1 MPRNVTVTLSDGS
14 RHVFQNVPDN
24 VTPEQVEQRAARQ
37 FPGRRVA
44 AIDGGKKVGRAEAIW
59 AGAKAGVENVANVFT
74 GAVGSLVDKFGITPA
89 QATSW
94 VAENLGGYSPAEAA
108 KIARNL
114 QSLPGFSDIVKAGAQ
129 KRSERFAPVRLERP
143 NYFATGKVLGE
154 TAVTAP
160 FISAGAG
167 KVAQL
172 TEKAP
177 LPALQK
183 LGDVISSV
191 ARATQSGGIGVK
203 ASTKAARMALRVAG
217 GATSGAATAA
227 MTDQDIADAAL
238 AGAAVPVIGNMA
250 KHGIGW
256 TYDLL
261 ARRLGKTRA
270 AEIMRNLIADKG
282 AEIADALKNAPENIR
297 MNTAQWLAKQGL
309 LTPELAA
316 ATKIVGASKASKPL
330 EQVAG
335 ARGEMLAEGRD
346 ILRGGATQTA
356 GMGNVAAARRQV
368 QEATEPQRQAFMQRA
383 DIGRTQIIPAERRA
397 ATLRQAAAAEVD
409 RARRFLGLA
418 DEQGMVLGQMD
429 DLGDVFDPTAINRQR
444 ALIGG
449 LEQRGGEAASRSLQL
464 GADARSAEEVAANLR
479 EQGLA
484 PLDITQVTG
493 RLRQLALEALPGS
506 DRERIFT
513 KFADM
518 LDKRAAQF
526 GGVIDATGLHLARR
540 EMGEFVSSLL
550 SARGGDPNAIRR
562 GTAQLM
568 NEAKPLID
576 AAFKAA
582 GGPEWGQYLDEF
594 SQGMRQVERQAF
606 ERELSKLPEPKFAE
620 VMAGQKPEMVEKFFG
635 PGRYD
640 INVEMMGPKL
650 PTAHGLASDIQA
662 GLDVKNFGLSGLSPS
677 ETPYLSAGAR
687 ERVLG
692 AMGPG
697 MKNVLA
703 RGMAHIAG
711 GVPGVYGLGVGA
723 ANVEQQYANRMYE
736 SVLRNLAPALAQP
749 TEAVR
754 LLQMQPTADTLGRI
768 SAGISPQVRNV
779 LAQLAQGYMSGA
791 PMAAPPVLAN
801 GSPLVGYGE
810 VDGQVYPQYG
820 YVE

>member
-44 AIDGGKKVGRAEAIW
+44 AIDGGKKVGRAEAMW

-114 QSLPGFSDIVKAGAQ
+114 QTLPGFSDIVKAGAQ

-356 GMGNVAAARRQV
+356 GMGSVAAGRKAVSASTAPLRE
-368 QEATEPQRQAFMQRA
+368 EALGAA
-383 DIGRTQIIPAERRA
+383 DVGRTQIVPLE
-397 ATLRQAAAAEVD
+397 RQAAGLRQRVASEVD

-429 DLGDVFDPTAINRQR
+429 DLGDVFNPAAINRQR
-444 ALIGG
+444 GIIGG
-449 LEQRGGEAASRSLQL
+449 LEQRGGEAATQSLQL
-464 GADARSAEEVAANLR
+464 GAAARQAEEVAANLR
-479 EQGLA
+479 AQGLQ
-484 PLDITQVTG
+484 PLDISGVVN
-493 RLRQLALEALPGS
+493 RLRTEAAQAQYVNPPRFKLLSEFANNLEN
-506 DRERIFT
+506 
-513 KFADM
+513 
-518 LDKRAAQF
+518 RAAQF
-526 GGVIDATGLHLARR
+526 GGVIDATGLYELRKN
-540 EMGEFVSSLL
+540 MGSVVADILGPTE
-550 SARGGDPNAIRR
+550 PNALRKY
-562 GTAQLM
+562 TAQLIG
-568 NEAKPLID
+568 ETQPLID
-576 AAFKAA
+576 DAIEAA
-582 GGPEWGQYLDEF
+582 GGKGWREYLSTF
-594 SQGMRQVERQAF
+594 ATGMRNVERQAF
-606 ERELSKLPEPKFAE
+606 ERELSKLPEAKFAE

-703 RGMAHIAG
+703 RGMARIAG